1 MVIPSG
7 PRISY
12 PATSL
17 IDMMANPFLQN
28 AAVLAYPEYI
38 PQAQALA
45 VQLGL
50 PHHRVSVH
58 KFPDG
63 ESRVA
68 LPSLAAENIILC
80 RSLNQPN
87 DKLVELMLTCATA
100 RGMGVQRILL
110 VAPYLCYMRQDIAFH
125 PGEAISQQIIGR
137 FLSEQVDGVI
147 TVDPHLHRIQH
158 LQEAIPG
165 PASVAINS
173 APALAGFLQSLQ
185 QNALLVGPDEES
197 EQWVATIAEQTGLD
211 FIVASK
217 ERHGDRDVR
226 IALPEHDYHQRDII
240 LVDDIA
246 STGRTLAECAS
257 LLKQNGAASIQVLVT
272 HALFCEDAYEYLQ
285 QAGVDR
291 IWSTDSIHHI
301 TNRIALA
308 PLLANSIRQLE
319 I

>member
-1 MVIPSG
+1 M
-7 PRISY
+7 
-12 PATSL
+12 T
-17 IDMMANPFLQN
+17 NPFLQN
-28 AAVLAYPEYI
+28 TTVLAYPDYI

-50 PHHRVSVH
+50 AHHPVNVH
-58 KFPDG
+58 RFPDG
-63 ESRVA
+63 ESKIA
-68 LPSLAAENIILC
+68 LPAIDTPNIILC

-100 RGMGVQRILL
+100 RSMGVQKILL

-125 PGEAISQQIIGR
+125 AGEAISQHIIGQ
-137 FLSEQVDGVI
+137 FLSQQTDGVI

-165 PASVAINS
+165 PASLAINS
-173 APALAGFLQSLQ
+173 APALAEFIQSLKQ
-185 QNALLVGPDEES
+185 DALLVGPDAES
-197 EQWVATIAEQTGLD
+197 SQWVSAIADLTGLD
-211 FIVASK
+211 YIVADK

-226 IALPEHDYHQRDII
+226 ICLPEYDFHQRDII

-246 STGRTLAECAS
+246 STGHTLAECAS
-257 LLKQNGAASIQVLVT
+257 LLKQNGAARIQVLVT
-272 HALFCEDAYEYLQ
+272 HALFCDDAYAHLQ
-285 QAGVDR
+285 QAGVER

-301 TNRIALA
+301 TNCIALA
-308 PLLANSIRQLE
+308 PLLADSIRQLE